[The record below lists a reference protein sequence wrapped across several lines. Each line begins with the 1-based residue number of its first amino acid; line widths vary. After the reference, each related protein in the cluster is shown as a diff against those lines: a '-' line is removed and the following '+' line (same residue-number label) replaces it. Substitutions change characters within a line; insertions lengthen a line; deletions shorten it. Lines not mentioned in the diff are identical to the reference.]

1 MTILHLM
8 KNDGSYWGKYQHSD
22 YPKVYYDPFQ
32 SFIVD
37 GIIYGYRVH
46 VIPSRSNRPRENIL
60 PQSVELPVL
69 TKEKSL
75 LMRITRGEELCIPI
89 TGDRQILSD
98 PNDNPELHD
107 LSKYEAVSIINKYS
121 PTSLKS
127 GNAHGVSI
135 IAYPNLLQQTL
146 TSIEPVTAVLI
157 TLKTALRSILLE
169 NTNFTHLK
177 APLIFFNIGPSSGA
191 TLNQLHAQAYL
202 LPRLSGQLS
211 YAYMEAY
218 KQSKNQLKS
227 CLACLWSNKE
237 TLTDH
242 LNQEINV
249 KALTVYE
256 DKYLRLV
263 MSNAPIRP
271 MSLRIIPKRHIVW
284 FGGSNDAELESF
296 AKALVTAHGLIL
308 KISKGGS
315 IQRRDRTIA
324 FRHGVS
330 IDEDFHFIIDIMPS
344 IPLGGAE
351 VIDSLTMSTIEAEVL
366 VAKMKEMLNQ

>member
-1 MTILHLM
+1 MRDNVTH
-8 KNDGSYWGKYQHSD
+8 WGKYEGSQ
-22 YPKVYYDPFQ
+22 YPTVHYDPFQ
-32 SFIVD
+32 SFISD
-37 GIIYGYRVH
+37 GVIYGYRVH
-46 VIPSRSNRPRENIL
+46 VIPSRSNRPRENKFPESAKL
-60 PQSVELPVL
+60 SVL
-69 TKEKSL
+69 TIKKSL
-75 LMRITRGEELCIPI
+75 LLRISKGEELCIPI
-89 TGDRQILSD
+89 TGDRQVLSD
-98 PNDNPELHD
+98 PNDQPELHD

-169 NTNFTHLK
+169 NTKFTHLK

-218 KQSKNQLKS
+218 KQSRNQLKI
-227 CLACLWSNKE
+227 CLACLWSSRE
-237 TLTDH
+237 TLIDH

-256 DKYLRLV
+256 DRYLRLV

-284 FGGSNDAELESF
+284 FGGSDDDELEAF
-296 AKALVTAHGLIL
+296 AKALVTAHSLIL
-308 KISKGGS
+308 QISKGGS

-330 IDEDFHFIIDIMPS
+330 IDEDFHFIIDVMPS

-366 VAKMKEMLNQ
+366 VAKMKEMLN